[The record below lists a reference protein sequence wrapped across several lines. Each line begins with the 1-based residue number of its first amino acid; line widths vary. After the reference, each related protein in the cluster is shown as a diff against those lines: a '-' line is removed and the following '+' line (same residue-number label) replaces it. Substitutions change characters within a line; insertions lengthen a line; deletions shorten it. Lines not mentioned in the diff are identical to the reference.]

1 MAEISENSKVKY
13 NFVGKSGLKVS
24 NICLGTL
31 TFGESP
37 VGRPGQSDEIFSHQ
51 ILDRFAAYGGNF
63 IDTADIYAR
72 GTSENILG
80 TWLERQPRENF
91 VVATKCRF
99 RMGLEGNKNAIG
111 LSRRHI
117 TSAIENSLKRLR
129 TDYVDIYQT
138 HLFDDAT
145 PLEETL
151 RTLDDLV
158 RCGKIRYP
166 GVSNVTGW
174 QLEKIVQTQTRLELN
189 PIVSLQQ
196 QYNLVCRESELEP
209 FQVCKNE
216 GIGVLPWSPL
226 KGGLLTGKVRR
237 DMKPTEGRVGWV
249 AQDEKRQAQSAPA
262 YSNLPSKVFDIIE
275 TAEAIGKKH
284 GRSIAQVALRWL
296 LQKDVTTSII
306 IGATSLAQLDQ
317 NMAVNEWSLSAEEM
331 NQLDEVSTPDVPYPY
346 EMVFKL
352 NKDRVN
358 TTVYDYFVKSLD
370 S

>member
-13 NFVGKSGLKVS
+13 NFVGKSGLQVS
-24 NICLGTL
+24 NICLGTM
-31 TFGESP
+31 TFGESQI
-37 VGRPGQSDEIFSHQ
+37 GRPGQSDENLSHE
-51 ILDRFAAYGGNF
+51 ILDRFVAHGGNF
-63 IDTADIYAR
+63 LDTADMY
-72 GTSENILG
+72 GYGVSEKIVG
-80 TWLERQPRENF
+80 SWLERQPRDNF

-99 RMGLEGNKNAIG
+99 NMNSEGNKNAVG

-117 TSAIENSLKRLR
+117 TSSIENSLKRLR

-138 HLFDDAT
+138 HAFDDAT

-174 QLEKIVQTQTRLELN
+174 QLEKIVQTQTRLGLN
-189 PIVSLQQ
+189 PSVSLQQ
-196 QYNLVCRESELEP
+196 QYNLACRQSELEP

-237 DMKPTEGRVGWV
+237 DMKPTEGRLGWV
-249 AQDEKRQAQSAPA
+249 AQDEKRQTPAGPA
-262 YSNLPSKVFDIIE
+262 YSNLPSKVFDIID

-317 NMAVNEWSLSAEEM
+317 NMTVNEWSLSAEEM
-331 NQLDEVSTPDVPYPY
+331 NQLDEVSAPDVPYPY
-346 EMVFKL
+346 DMVFKL
-352 NKDRVN
+352 NRDRVN
-358 TTVYDYFVKSLD
+358 TRANDYFVKSLD

>member
-1 MAEISENSKVKY
+1 MADISEESKVKY
-13 NFVGKSGLKVS
+13 TFVGKSGLKVS
-24 NICLGTL
+24 NICLGTM
-31 TFGESP
+31 TFGDNQMD
-37 VGRPGQSDEIFSHQ
+37 RPGQTDESLSHQ
-51 ILDRFAAYGGNF
+51 IIDRFAAYGGNF
-63 IDTADIYAR
+63 IDTADIYGR
-72 GTSENILG
+72 GNSEKIVG
-80 TWLERQPRENF
+80 TWLEKQPRENF

-99 RMGLEGNKNAIG
+99 NMDPAGNKNAVG

-117 TSAIENSLKRLR
+117 TSSIENSLKRLH

-138 HLFDDAT
+138 HAFDNAT

-174 QLEKIVQTQTRLELN
+174 QLDKIVQTQTRLGVN

-196 QYNLVCRESELEP
+196 QYNLACRESELEP

-226 KGGLLTGKVRR
+226 KGGLLTGKVKR
-237 DMKPTEGRVGWV
+237 DTKPTEGRVGWV
-249 AQDEKRQAQSAPA
+249 AQDEKRQMQSAPA
-262 YSNLPSKVFDIIE
+262 YSNLPSKVFDIID

-317 NMAVNEWSLSAEEM
+317 NMGVSEWSLSAEEM
-331 NQLDEVSTPDVPYPY
+331 NQLDEVSALELPYPY
-346 EMVFKL
+346 EMVFRL

-358 TTVYDYFVKSLD
+358 TNVSDYFVKSLD

>member
-1 MAEISENSKVKY
+1 MIFRSCCLLWRQPSPSLSNIMRRAC
-13 NFVGKSGLKVS
+13 KVS
-24 NICLGTL
+24 
-31 TFGESP
+31 
-37 VGRPGQSDEIFSHQ
+37 GQ
-51 ILDRFAAYGGNF
+51 GGLWC
-63 IDTADIYAR
+63 AP
-72 GTSENILG
+72 
-80 TWLERQPRENF
+80 RQPRENF
-91 VVATKCRF
+91 VIATKC
-99 RMGLEGNKNAIG
+99 GCYTGPEGNKNSVG

-117 TSAIENSLKRLR
+117 TSGIENSLKRLR
-129 TDYVDIYQT
+129 TDYVDIYQI
-138 HLFDDAT
+138 HVFDNAT

-174 QLEKIVQTQTRLELN
+174 QLEKIVQTQARLGLN
-189 PIVSLQQ
+189 PIISLQQ

-226 KGGLLTGKVRR
+226 KGGVLTGKVRR
-237 DMKPTEGRVGWV
+237 DMRPTEGRIGWV
-249 AQDEKRQAQSAPA
+249 AQDEKRQSPSAPA
-262 YSNLPSKVFDIIE
+262 YNSLPSKVFDIID

-306 IGATSLAQLDQ
+306 IGASSLAQLDQ
-317 NMAVNEWSLSAEEM
+317 NMSVNEWSLSAEEM
-331 NQLDEVSTPDVPYPY
+331 NQLDEISAPGVPYPY
-346 EMVFKL
+346 EMVFSL

-358 TTVYDYFVKSLD
+358 TTVHDYFVKSLN
-370 S
+370 